1 MHNVRKTVICLS
13 SALFLSIGLLQTAM
27 ADEATFSG
35 TAQGM
40 DGPVTVNLTMDG
52 EKITGVTIDATETPG
67 IGDAAIEP
75 LIEQI
80 MEAQSADI
88 AGVSGATVTSTAVK
102 DAIAKALEEAA
113 AGGATIADRFKLDAP
128 VQKQAP
134 KGTTAV
140 FICALIA
147 LGVVGVLAYMLWK
160 HWEFL
165 MPA

>member
-1 MHNVRKTVICLS
+1 MKPRN
-13 SALFLSIGLLQTAM
+13 AAP
-27 ADEATFSG
+27 
-35 TAQGM
+35 
-40 DGPVTVNLTMDG
+40 GPN
-52 EKITGVTIDATETPG
+52 
-67 IGDAAIEP
+67 
-75 LIEQI
+75 
-80 MEAQSADI
+80 
-88 AGVSGATVTSTAVK
+88 AGAP
-102 DAIAKALEEAA
+102 
-113 AGGATIADRFKLDAP
+113 GGATIADRFKLDAP

>member
-1 MHNVRKTVICLS
+1 MRPKN
-13 SALFLSIGLLQTAM
+13 AAP
-27 ADEATFSG
+27 
-35 TAQGM
+35 
-40 DGPVTVNLTMDG
+40 GPN
-52 EKITGVTIDATETPG
+52 
-67 IGDAAIEP
+67 
-75 LIEQI
+75 
-80 MEAQSADI
+80 
-88 AGVSGATVTSTAVK
+88 AGAP
-102 DAIAKALEEAA
+102 
-113 AGGATIADRFKLDAP
+113 GGATIADRFKLDAP

>member
-1 MHNVRKTVICLS
+1 MTIKKPMRPKN
-13 SALFLSIGLLQTAM
+13 AAPGPNA
-27 ADEATFSG
+27 
-35 TAQGM
+35 GM
-40 DGPVTVNLTMDG
+40 P
-52 EKITGVTIDATETPG
+52 
-67 IGDAAIEP
+67 
-75 LIEQI
+75 
-80 MEAQSADI
+80 
-88 AGVSGATVTSTAVK
+88 
-102 DAIAKALEEAA
+102 
-113 AGGATIADRFKLDAP
+113 GGATIADRFKLDAP

>member
-1 MHNVRKTVICLS
+1 MTIKKPLKPKT
-13 SALFLSIGLLQTAM
+13 TA
-27 ADEATFSG
+27 SG
-35 TAQGM
+35 
-40 DGPVTVNLTMDG
+40 P
-52 EKITGVTIDATETPG
+52 
-67 IGDAAIEP
+67 AA
-75 LIEQI
+75 
-80 MEAQSADI
+80 
-88 AGVSGATVTSTAVK
+88 GAT
-102 DAIAKALEEAA
+102 
-113 AGGATIADRFKLDAP
+113 GGATIADRFKLDAP